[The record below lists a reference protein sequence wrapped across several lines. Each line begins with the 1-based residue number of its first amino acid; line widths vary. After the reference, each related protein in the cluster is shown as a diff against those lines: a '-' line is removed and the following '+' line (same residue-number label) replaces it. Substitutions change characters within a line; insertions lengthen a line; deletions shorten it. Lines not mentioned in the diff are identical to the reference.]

1 MLACLPLLLANLASR
16 PAQGGQAIVL
26 PGWEDLSQRWQA
38 AANELGVPGAAWV
51 VVVDG
56 EVVQRETF
64 GQRDVE
70 RDLPVTPDS
79 MFYIASTTKTYVAT
93 LLALLAEQGK
103 VELDAPVKRYLP
115 RFQLADA
122 VATAQI
128 TVRDLLCHRPGLN
141 CGPIVFLDAY
151 TGEITEDRYYHFLSE
166 AKLLGR
172 VDYTNVHFTLA
183 GRVAE
188 AVTGRPW
195 RDALDELVFT
205 PLGMERTTGYATW
218 MYAQEDVALPTL
230 STSAG
235 FTLSPVRKTDEVMHA
250 AGGLG
255 TSIDDLAR
263 WIAFHLGQGELGGR
277 RLLSEKAAAGMLELQ
292 GVLDEPDGELR
303 HMLGFGLGWGVG
315 TYRGHRYAQHGG
327 GYVGTAALACFLPD
341 DGIGVGV
348 LANCDGPGQALCAV
362 VTIDALD
369 RFLEDDSG
377 YDPLPGFRQSA
388 DRSRAELGQAD
399 SGRGDPLGAFHLS
412 LPPEAYQ
419 GTYSSEWFGT
429 LVVLEREDLLSARL
443 GILRLELFASG
454 EEEFR
459 LFSPGALDS
468 TGRFVIEGGRVVAV
482 EFETR
487 DRPMRFER
495 RDG

>member
-1 MLACLPLLLANLASR
+1 MLLLSAALLASLVPA
-16 PAQGGQAIVL
+16 PAQQDGPLVL

-38 AANELGVPGAAWV
+38 AAKELGVPGAAWV
-51 VVVDG
+51 VVIDG
-56 EVVQRETF
+56 EVVQRETY

-70 RDLPVTPDS
+70 RGLPVTPDS
-79 MFYIASTTKTYVAT
+79 MFYIASTTKTYLAT

-103 VELDAPVKRYLP
+103 VDLDAPVKRYLP

-122 VATAQI
+122 EATAAI

-166 AKLLGR
+166 VEPSGQ
-172 VDYTNVHFTLA
+172 VEYTNVHFTLA
-183 GRVAE
+183 GRVVE
-188 AVTGRPW
+188 AVSGRPW

-218 MYAQEDVALPTL
+218 MYAEPDVAFPTL
-230 STSAG
+230 SSSTS
-235 FTLSPVRKTDEVMHA
+235 FKLSPVRKTDEVMHA

-263 WIAFHLGQGELGGR
+263 WVAFHLGRGELGGR

-292 GVLDEPDGELR
+292 GTLAEPDGELR
-303 HMLGFGLGWGVG
+303 HMLGFGLGWQVG
-315 TYRGHRYAQHGG
+315 TYRGHRYMQHGG
-327 GYVGTAALACFLPD
+327 GYVGAAALACFLPD

-362 VTIDALD
+362 VSIDALD
-369 RFLEDDSG
+369 RYLADDTG
-377 YDPLPGFRQSA
+377 YDPLPGFRQA
-388 DRSRAELGQAD
+388 AERSRAQLDQAD
-399 SGRGDPLGAFHLS
+399 AGRGEPLGAFHLS

-419 GTYSSEWFGT
+419 GTYTHEWFGN
-429 LVVLEREDLLSARL
+429 LVVLERDDLLSARL
-443 GILRLELFASG
+443 GILRLELFGSG
-454 EEEFR
+454 EDGFR
-459 LFSPGALDS
+459 LVSPGALDS
-468 TGRFVIEGGRVVAV
+468 PGRFVIEGGRVVAA
-482 EFETR
+482 EFEAEGR
-487 DRPMRFER
+487 QLRFER